1 MSRNDMDTKTALLEA
16 AVKVFAAK
24 GFASATVRE
33 ICQLANANVA
43 AVNYHFGGKNTLYTA
58 VLEHVIGRRTELFR
72 QREYNGDASP
82 EQRLEAYIRRKLHDI
97 YVLDG
102 TTGLASDHWS
112 IFLMEV
118 ANPSENLNLLVEQY
132 VQAAVEEL
140 RGIVAEMLEVAP
152 VEQVVQDCALS
163 IWGQLLDP
171 LVMTPLTDRLSPP
184 RARVQEDLERFADHM
199 VKFTIG
205 GLKAIR
211 DS

>member
-1 MSRNDMDTKTALLEA
+1 MSRNDINTKTALLEA
-16 AVKVFAAK
+16 AVRVFAAK

-43 AVNYHFGGKNTLYTA
+43 AVNYHFGGKDALYTA

-72 QREYNGDASP
+72 RGDHNPDATP
-82 EQRLEAYIRRKLHDI
+82 EERLAAYIRRKLHDI
-97 YVLDG
+97 YTLDG
-102 TTGLASDHWS
+102 TSGMASDHWS

-118 ANPSENLNLLVEQY
+118 ANPSENLNFLVEQY

-140 RGIVAEMLEVAP
+140 RGIVAEILGVAP
-152 VEQVVQDCALS
+152 VEQVVQDSALS

-171 LVMTPLTDRLSPP
+171 LVMMPITDRLSPP
-184 RARVQEDLERFADHM
+184 RERIQEDLERFAEHM
-199 VKFTIG
+199 TRFTIG

>member
-1 MSRNDMDTKTALLEA
+1 MNKNDVSTKTALLEA

-24 GFASATVRE
+24 GFSSATVRE

-43 AVNYHFGGKNTLYTA
+43 AVNYHFGGKDALYSA

-72 QREYNGDASP
+72 TGDRDPDASP
-82 EQRLEAYIRRKLHDI
+82 EQRLEAYIRRKLRDI
-97 YVLDG
+97 YALDG
-102 TTGLASDHWS
+102 VTGLASDHWA

-132 VQAAVEEL
+132 VQAAVDEL
-140 RGIVAEMLEVAP
+140 RGIVAELLNLPPMDQE
-152 VEQVVQDCALS
+152 VQDSALS

-171 LVMTPLTDRLSPP
+171 LVMMPITDRLTPP
-184 RARVQEDLERFADHM
+184 RARVQEDLDRFAEHM
-199 VKFTIG
+199 VTFTLG
-205 GLKAIR
+205 GLLAIR